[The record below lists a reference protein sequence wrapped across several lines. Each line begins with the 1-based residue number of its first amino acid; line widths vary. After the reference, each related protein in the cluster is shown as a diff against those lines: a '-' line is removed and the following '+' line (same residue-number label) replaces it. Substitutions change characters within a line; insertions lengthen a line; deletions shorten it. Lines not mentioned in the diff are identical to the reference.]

1 MKIRHIL
8 LTGALM
14 VMMSVTVSAQ
24 QFAYVDGEY
33 ILNNMPEYIAA
44 EKQLDELSVQ
54 WQEEIDRQFAE
65 IEKMYEQYQNKQSTM
80 SEALRRSFEDSII
93 EKEQEAKDLQ
103 RDKFGYEGELYKERE
118 RLMEPIENKVSKAIE
133 TLATQQSLDVI
144 FDKSTGMNMLFAR
157 PELDKSKEV
166 LVLMGYQPRN

>member
-1 MKIRHIL
+1 
-8 LTGALM
+8 M